1 MEKVNARGRNKELG
15 ENSYIGGWSSSPI
28 ERLVPRITSD
38 IGLCYNS
45 LIRAVA
51 KKLLAFEAVTQIFD
65 MKKWYTDLYGLMHK
79 REYIYERQ
87 VMEMRYAA
95 KLNGE
100 AFYQWF
106 ETEFWNELMRK
117 EEDVPPQEDMDHV
130 KNYQTH
136 VKENGTVV
144 LDASKYG
151 VKNIYQ
157 ATLLVEKISNY

>member
-1 MEKVNARGRNKELG
+1 
-15 ENSYIGGWSSSPI
+15 
-28 ERLVPRITSD
+28 
-38 IGLCYNS
+38 
-45 LIRAVA
+45 
-51 KKLLAFEAVTQIFD
+51 

-106 ETEFWNELMRK
+106 ETEFWNELMKK

-136 VKENGTVV
+136 EKENGTVV